1 MPASNFYEVRCE
13 SCRTTFPPETKR
25 CLHCGGPVGE
35 GAMRWLAAGAA
46 PAGQSAEDDESPM
59 AGSRARS
66 VLWGVSVVLALVMSV
81 LRHCA

>member
-1 MPASNFYEVRCE
+1 
-13 SCRTTFPPETKR
+13 
-25 CLHCGGPVGE
+25 
-35 GAMRWLAAGAA
+35 MRWLAAGAA